1 MSILDSLRILGAMAR
16 VTAPTLVEVARG
28 DLRREDI
35 DERTHWFAQHV
46 IDLLDVRLTATG
58 AERVP
63 PGRAYVYMSN
73 HQSHLDIPMLYATL
87 PSPTIRMLAKKEL
100 FQIPLWGSALRR
112 AEFIEVDRGDHAK
125 AVASIEA
132 ASRLVREG
140 VSIWLAPEGSR
151 SRDGRILPLKKG
163 GFHLAVGTNTPI
175 VPVAVRGT
183 INILPRGGASAR
195 LGQDVRVT
203 IGAPI
208 AVEGRDIDGLVQEVK
223 EFLVANVEGNQVR

>member
-1 MSILDSLRILGAMAR
+1 MSIFDSLRILGAMAR
-16 VTAPTLVEVARG
+16 VTAPTLVEVVRG

-35 DERTHWFAQHV
+35 DERTHWFARQV
-46 IDLLDVRLTATG
+46 IDLLQIRLTATG

-63 PGRAYVYMSN
+63 TGRAYVYMSN

-87 PSPTIRMLAKKEL
+87 PSSTIRMLAKKEL
-100 FQIPLWGSALRR
+100 FQIPLWGRALRR
-112 AEFIEVDRGDHAK
+112 AEFIEVDRGNHAK

-132 ASRLVREG
+132 ASELVRQG

-183 INILPRGGASAR
+183 INVLPRGGASAR

-203 IGAPI
+203 IGDPI
-208 AVEGRDIDGLVQEVK
+208 PVEGRDIDGLVQEVK
-223 EFLVANVEGNQVR
+223 EFLVANVEGEPGR